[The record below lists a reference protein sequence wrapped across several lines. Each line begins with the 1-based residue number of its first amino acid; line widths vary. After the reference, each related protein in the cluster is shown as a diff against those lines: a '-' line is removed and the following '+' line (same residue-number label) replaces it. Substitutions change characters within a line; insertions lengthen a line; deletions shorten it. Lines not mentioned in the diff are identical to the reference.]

1 MENEQI
7 QRCALSGERYE
18 DPHFPASDASLGE
31 PPPQPVQWLRP
42 DVAFGPVELFAPGVV
57 ARFELG
63 AARLHDCWL
72 LGALATLSTHT
83 ALLQRLFVSTRGA
96 TYGMYTLQLYWRDEW
111 VQVTVDD
118 RLPCDAHKVP
128 LYVRS
133 GNHGE
138 LWPALVEKAW
148 AKLAGSYAAL
158 RGGTLPQAL
167 RSLTGS
173 VPVRLELAPPAAPPA
188 GGRATAPPR
197 LSWER
202 LLHLLASGAP
212 VALYR
217 NANAAEFEFEWDA
230 LSGSSL
236 SMSRASL
243 SPGRPRVEA
252 AESDGGG
259 MLRGLAYPVL
269 QARLDGAVQSV
280 QLSCPWGGQ
289 GNSNPNPSPNLN
301 PDLNPNPNPNK
312 GPPPGGSTSAR
323 CASTSTRHS
332 RSPSPPQR
340 RRAAPQTAPRTTGCR
355 RADPNPD
362 PDSDPDH

>member
-1 MENEQI
+1 MENEHIQLPMLNEQI
-7 QRCALSGERYE
+7 QLCAISGKRYE
-18 DPHFPASDASLGE
+18 DPYFPASDASLGE

-42 DVAFGPVELFAPGVV
+42 DAALGPVELFAPGAV
-57 ARFELG
+57 ATFELG
-63 AARLHDCWL
+63 AACLHDCWL
-72 LGALATLSTHT
+72 LGALATLATH
-83 ALLQRLFVSTRGA
+83 ASLLQRLFVSTRGA
-96 TYGMYTLQLYWRDEW
+96 AHGVYTLQLYWHDEW

-173 VPVRLELAPPAAPPA
+173 VPVRLELAPPAAPAA
-188 GGRATAPPR
+188 GGRAAAPPR

-217 NANAAEFEFEWDA
+217 NAAELPEFELQSSP
-230 LSGSSL
+230 LSLG
-236 SMSRASL
+236 RL
-243 SPGRPRVEA
+243 SPLSLGWLERPPVEA
-252 AESDGGG
+252 AEPTRPSFAPSEPNGGRGGG
-259 MLRGLAYPVL
+259 GGGGGGEGEGGGGGGGGEGGGGGGVLRGLAYPVL
-269 QARLDGAVQSV
+269 QARLVGTEQNV
-280 QLSCPWGGQ
+280 QLSCPWGG
-289 GNSNPNPSPNLN
+289 P
-301 PDLNPNPNPNK
+301 
-312 GPPPGGSTSAR
+312 
-323 CASTSTRHS
+323 ASWWLDFRVLPRHYDV
-332 RSPSPPQR
+332 
-340 RRAAPQTAPRTTGCR
+340 A
-355 RADPNPD
+355 
-362 PDSDPDH
+362 

>member
-1 MENEQI
+1 MGAWARWARGAPSPPSVPNP
-7 QRCALSGERYE
+7 ALLPQNTRAQ
-18 DPHFPASDASLGE
+18 PKPQASPSSLRGQGTTSARIADAL
-31 PPPQPVQWLRP
+31 V
-42 DVAFGPVELFAPGVV
+42 VV
-57 ARFELG
+57 AGL
-63 AARLHDCWL
+63 
-72 LGALATLSTHT
+72 
-83 ALLQRLFVSTRGA
+83 
-96 TYGMYTLQLYWRDEW
+96 
-111 VQVTVDD
+111 
-118 RLPCDAHKVP
+118 
-128 LYVRS
+128 
-133 GNHGE
+133 
-138 LWPALVEKAW
+138 
-148 AKLAGSYAAL
+148 GSYAAL

-173 VPVRLELAPPAAPPA
+173 VPVRLELAPPAASPA
-188 GGRATAPPR
+188 GGRAPAPPR

-243 SPGRPRVEA
+243 SPGRPPVEA